1 MALILKLTHVQR
13 LAPRG
18 ESLCLYF
25 YGITVFKLKIDKQL
39 ELVLVEPS
47 FSRSYYNIVIEE
59 RDYLG
64 KWLVWPMYADSEE
77 FFSSFVNKSL
87 DDYEKGK
94 SLTCAII
101 YCDELVG
108 NIGFNTISQE
118 LKKVEVGYWL
128 SSKYQ
133 GKGIV
138 TKSLS
143 ELITYAFGP
152 LNMDRVQV
160 SVATENVPSRKV
172 CERLGFTFEGAISNS
187 ENLNGRIV
195 DHAIYSL
202 SKEQW
207 VET

>member
-1 MALILKLTHVQR
+1 M
-13 LAPRG
+13 G
-18 ESLCLYF
+18 ESLCLCF
-25 YGITVFKLKIDKQL
+25 YRITVFKLNVDKQL
-39 ELVLVEPS
+39 DIVLVDPS
-47 FSRSYYNIVIEE
+47 FARSYYNIVQEE

-64 KWLVWPMYADSEE
+64 KWLVWPKYADSEE
-77 FFSSFVNKSL
+77 FFLSFVNKSL
-87 DDYEKGK
+87 DDYENGK

-101 YCDELVG
+101 YCDTLVG
-108 NIGFNTISQE
+108 NISFNSISQE

-143 ELITYAFGP
+143 KLISYAFGP
-152 LNMDRVQV
+152 LNMDRVQI
-160 SVATENVPSRKV
+160 SVATENLPSRNV
-172 CERLGFTFEGAISNS
+172 CERLGFSFEGAISNS

-202 SKEQW
+202 SKG
-207 VET
+207 

>member
-1 MALILKLTHVQR
+1 
-13 LAPRG
+13 
-18 ESLCLYF
+18 
-25 YGITVFKLKIDKQL
+25 VFKLNIDKQL
-39 ELVLVEPS
+39 DLVLVDPS
-47 FSRSYYNIVIEE
+47 FASSYYTLVLDE

-64 KWLVWPMYADSEE
+64 KWLVWPKYADSKE

-87 DDYEKGK
+87 EDYENGK

-101 YCDELVG
+101 YCDKLVG
-108 NIGFNTISQE
+108 NISFNSISHE

-143 ELITYAFGP
+143 KLISYAFSS
-152 LNMDRVQV
+152 LNMDRVQI
-160 SVATENVPSRKV
+160 SVATENVPSRNV
-172 CERLGFTFEGAISNS
+172 CERLNFAFEGAISNS
-187 ENLNGRIV
+187 ENLNGCIIA
-195 DHAIYSL
+195 HAIYSL

-207 VET
+207 VEICKNFKQDC